1 MPGHMRNRAG
11 LAWAARQHRIPA
23 SARGGWDPG
32 LGVAA
37 RDRMVI
43 AAWGEQAECGWSAL
57 FPIMDAEVSPLFS
70 RLG

>member
-1 MPGHMRNRAG
+1 M
-11 LAWAARQHRIPA
+11 
-23 SARGGWDPG
+23 
-32 LGVAA
+32 GVAA

-57 FPIMDAEVSPLFS
+57 FPIMDAEVCPLFS